1 MKSGDAFRGH
11 SDFATASCWFR
22 SGLITSNCIGYDFA
36 IPTSIARCQIDGG
49 EHVWLGGMIAYV
61 VDADA
66 VAKAAGPKRSGK
78 LKIGKEDHRVSR
90 HHVNNKAPGK
100 AIRQEVEVV
109 HFALEID
116 ANPPE
121 TSMQA
126 PACGCGI
133 TGD

>member
-1 MKSGDAFRGH
+1 
-11 SDFATASCWFR
+11 
-22 SGLITSNCIGYDFA
+22 
-36 IPTSIARCQIDGG
+36 
-49 EHVWLGGMIAYV
+49 MIAYV

-116 ANPPE
+116 ANPPRIVDAGAGVRMWDHRRLADVRYAHKVAGFD
-121 TSMQA
+121 S
-126 PACGCGI
+126 
-133 TGD
+133 